1 MTQQFHTQ
9 VYIYIPVEM
18 YIPLGTNRHMPE
30 YIKYKTQS
38 MFSSIGEWI
47 IYGRFVKLK
56 HIQ

>member
-1 MTQQFHTQ
+1 
-9 VYIYIPVEM
+9 M